1 VTHTS
6 DETAFDLKGGIIFDS
21 STLSGPWPKCQGASL
36 QACLDIINVDA
47 PDVTPLVLHPGEG
60 ATREYNIFRVIIH
73 VDENEFVTNIPN
85 RG

>member
-1 VTHTS
+1 MTHTS
-6 DETAFDLKGGIIFDS
+6 DEAAFGLKGGIIFDS
-21 STLSGPWPKCQGASL
+21 TLSGPWPQCKGASL
-36 QACLDIINVDA
+36 QSCLDVINVDA

-73 VDENEFVTNIPN
+73 VDENDIVTNIPN